1 MIAGFRAFISQ
12 GSVVELAVAVVIGV
26 AFTEIINS
34 VVEGLINPLVAAIFG
49 EPDLTG
55 VGNFTLNGADFSI
68 GLILAAAFN
77 FFVVAAAVYFVIV
90 MPITKM
96 RERRGDVAEEE
107 VSEEALILREI
118 RDELR
123 NRQL

>member
-123 NRQL
+123 DRQL